1 MIKTEQAQMAIA
13 NVIESI
19 REAFSSLIDHKK
31 HLENMQEREDV
42 ATAIAVINLRL
53 DTLAKVELNL
63 LAPLIEEYEYLENPI
78 GQHEPGWLNKAS
90 KKRRADFVKS
100 MIQGLEVE

>member
-1 MIKTEQAQMAIA
+1 MIQTEQAQMAIA

-19 REAFSSLIDHKK
+19 REAFLSLIDHRN
-31 HLENMQEREDV
+31 HLDNTQDREDV

-63 LAPLIEEYEYLENPI
+63 LVPLIEEYEYLENPI
-78 GQHEPGWLNKAS
+78 GKHEPGWLVEAS

-100 MIQGLEVE
+100 MIHGL